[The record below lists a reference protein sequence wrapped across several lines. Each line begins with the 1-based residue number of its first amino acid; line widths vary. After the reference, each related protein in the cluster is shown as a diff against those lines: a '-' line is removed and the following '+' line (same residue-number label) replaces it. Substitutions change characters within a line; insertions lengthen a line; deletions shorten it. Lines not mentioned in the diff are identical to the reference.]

1 MGADRGYGGARPDLG
16 PESPFPNLA
25 AGPER
30 ANRAG
35 GRPDRASLAG
45 AFGALFLA
53 LGVYLPFFP
62 VFLAARGLSPEVIG
76 IAIAIPML
84 VKLVVLPPA
93 GWLWD
98 RIDRPRA
105 ILALIGLGA
114 AAGFA
119 LVGFAPGTV
128 AILAAVAISA
138 LFWSPS
144 FALIDAFAVRLQRVR
159 AVDYGRARLW
169 GSVSF
174 VAGNL
179 LAGAALDILPGAPIV
194 WLIATPF
201 LLFSL
206 TAWLLPVLPVA
217 APAPVDSTDA
227 PARTPMRLVLGIV
240 AVAIIDASH
249 ALYYA
254 FASVQWTA
262 VGMSA
267 GLIGFLWSL
276 GVIAEIVLFI
286 YAAQAVRRFK
296 PMPLIVLGGI
306 AAVVRFGAMA
316 FEPAAGPLFVLQ
328 LLHGLTFGAVHIG
341 LIALINESI
350 PDRALGR
357 AQASASTASGIAMAL
372 ATLAAGP
379 LYARYGASA
388 YLPFAVLGAIG
399 TVIALGA
406 EIALTRRK
414 L

>member
-25 AGPER
+25 AGGRP
-30 ANRAG
+30 ANGDGG
-35 GRPDRASLAG
+35 GRLSLAG

-53 LGVYLPFFP
+53 IGVYMPFFP

-76 IAIAIPML
+76 IAIAIPTL

-105 ILALIGLGA
+105 MLAAIGLGA

-179 LAGAALDILPGAPIV
+179 LAGAALDILPGASIV

-206 TAWLLPVLPVA
+206 TTWLLPVLPAA
-217 APAPVDSTDA
+217 APAPEDSKGA
-227 PARTPMRLVLGIV
+227 PARMPMRLVLGIA
-240 AVAIIDASH
+240 AVAIVDASH
-249 ALYYA
+249 ALFSA

-262 VGMSA
+262 AGMSA
-267 GLIGFLWSL
+267 GLIGLLWSI
-276 GVIAEIVLFI
+276 GVISEIVLFL
-286 YAAQAVRRFK
+286 YASQAVRRFK
-296 PMPLIVLGGI
+296 PMPLIMLSGI

-328 LLHGLTFGAVHIG
+328 LLHGLSFGAAHIG

-357 AQASASTASGIAMAL
+357 AQALASTAGGIALAL

-379 LYARYGASA
+379 LYARYGAGA

-399 TVIALGA
+399 AALA
-406 EIALTRRK
+406 LMAQIALTRRK
-414 L
+414 S

>member
-16 PESPFPNLA
+16 PESLFPNLA
-25 AGPER
+25 AARQP
-30 ANRAG
+30 ANGDRG
-35 GRPDRASLAG
+35 GRRSLAG

-53 LGVYLPFFP
+53 IGVYMPFFP

-76 IAIAIPML
+76 IAIAIPTL
-84 VKLVVLPPA
+84 VKLMVLPPA

-105 ILALIGLGA
+105 MLAAIGLGA

-174 VAGNL
+174 VVGNL
-179 LAGAALDILPGAPIV
+179 LAGAALDILPGASIV

-206 TAWLLPVLPVA
+206 TAWLLPVLPAA
-217 APAPVDSTDA
+217 APAPTDATDA
-227 PARTPMRLVLGIV
+227 PDRAPARLVLGIV
-240 AVAIIDASH
+240 AVAIVDASH
-249 ALYYA
+249 ALYYV

-262 VGMSA
+262 AGMSA

-276 GVIAEIVLFI
+276 GVIAEIVLFL
-286 YAAQAVRRFK
+286 YAAPAVRRITAHAAHRAGRDRRRRA
-296 PMPLIVLGGI
+296 LRRHGVRAGGR
-306 AAVVRFGAMA
+306 AAVRLAA
-316 FEPAAGPLFVLQ
+316 PARPHLRRGPYR
-328 LLHGLTFGAVHIG
+328 
-341 LIALINESI
+341 
-350 PDRALGR
+350 PDRAD
-357 AQASASTASGIAMAL
+357 Q
-372 ATLAAGP
+372 
-379 LYARYGASA
+379 
-388 YLPFAVLGAIG
+388 
-399 TVIALGA
+399 
-406 EIALTRRK
+406 
-414 L
+414 

>member
-1 MGADRGYGGARPDLG
+1 MGADRGYGGTRPDLG

-25 AGPER
+25 AGRQP
-30 ANRAG
+30 ANGDRG
-35 GRPDRASLAG
+35 GRLSLAA

-53 LGVYLPFFP
+53 IGVYMPFFP

-76 IAIAIPML
+76 IAIAIPTL
-84 VKLVVLPPA
+84 AKLAVLPPA

-105 ILALIGLGA
+105 ILAAIGLGA

-119 LVGFAPGTV
+119 LVGFAPGPV

-174 VAGNL
+174 VVGNL
-179 LAGAALDILPGAPIV
+179 LAGAALDILPGASIV

-206 TAWLLPVLPVA
+206 TAWLLPVLPAA
-217 APAPVDSTDA
+217 APASEDSTDV
-227 PARTPMRLVLGIV
+227 PVRTPMRLVLGIA
-240 AVAIIDASH
+240 AVAIVDASH
-249 ALYYA
+249 AFYYA

-262 VGMSA
+262 AGMSA
-267 GLIGFLWSL
+267 GLIGFLWSI

-286 YAAQAVRRFK
+286 YAAQAVRRIT

-306 AAVVRFGAMA
+306 AAAVRFGAMA
-316 FEPAAGPLFVLQ
+316 YEPAAGPLFVLQ
-328 LLHGLTFGAVHIG
+328 VLHGLTFGAVHIG
-341 LIALINESI
+341 LIALISESI

-379 LYARYGASA
+379 LYARYGAGA

-399 TVIALGA
+399 AAIALAGQ
-406 EIALTRRK
+406 IALARRK

>member
-25 AGPER
+25 AGGKP
-30 ANRAG
+30 ANG
-35 GRPDRASLAG
+35 GRGGRLSLAG
-45 AFGALFLA
+45 AFGVLFLA
-53 LGVYLPFFP
+53 VGVYMPFFP
-62 VFLAARGLSPEVIG
+62 LFLAARGLSPELIG

-105 ILALIGLGA
+105 ILAAIGLGA
-114 AAGFA
+114 AGGFA
-119 LVGFAPGTV
+119 LVGFAPGTA
-128 AILAAVAISA
+128 AILIAVAISA
-138 LFWSPS
+138 MFWGPS

-179 LAGAALDILPGAPIV
+179 LAGAALDILPGASIV

-206 TAWLLPVLPVA
+206 TVWLLPVLPRAVPVPVGSTS
-217 APAPVDSTDA
+217 APG
-227 PARTPMRLVLGIV
+227 RIPMRFVLGIL

-249 ALYYA
+249 ALFYTFSA
-254 FASVQWTA
+254 VQWTA
-262 VGMSA
+262 AGMSP
-267 GLIGFLWSL
+267 GLIGFLWSA

-286 YAAQAVRRFK
+286 YAAQAVRRFR
-296 PMPLIVLGGI
+296 PMLLIVLGGI
-306 AAVVRFGAMA
+306 AAIVRFGAMA
-316 FEPAAGPLFVLQ
+316 FEPAAGLLFVLQ
-328 LLHGLTFGAVHIG
+328 LLHALTFGATHIG
-341 LIALINESI
+341 MIALINESI

-379 LYARYGASA
+379 LFARYGAGA
-388 YLPFAVLGAIG
+388 YLPFAALGAIG
-399 TVIALGA
+399 AGIALLASVVPGQA
-406 EIALTRRK
+406 QRR
-414 L
+414 